1 MRKIVKLKKYQIIKY
16 MYRYIQI
23 GDTTCIYTIEDTI
36 NYSNL
41 LGEKIG
47 NKNLNGIMG
56 LASTHISYHKRF
68 GHKRILKDAEIP
80 VIKEDLEKT
89 NPIYPT

>member
-1 MRKIVKLKKYQIIKY
+1 M
-16 MYRYIQI
+16 
-23 GDTTCIYTIEDTI
+23 
-36 NYSNL
+36 
-41 LGEKIG
+41 GEKIG

-68 GHKRILKDAEIP
+68 GHKRILKDAEKP

-89 NPIYPT
+89 NPIYPTWWWTLHSNCKHWNATDIGSTYR

>member
-1 MRKIVKLKKYQIIKY
+1 
-16 MYRYIQI
+16 
-23 GDTTCIYTIEDTI
+23 
-36 NYSNL
+36 
-41 LGEKIG
+41 
-47 NKNLNGIMG
+47 MG

-89 NPIYPT
+89 NPIKSHVMMNFTK